1 MMQNTNSLLKP
12 YGFVLSKPQFNH
24 FSHLINSLAVCEKPS
39 LLRFSAIHNRDRSS
53 LNRFL
58 TESTWEISQVKE
70 AYHNQI
76 NSYIVSNSFLLID
89 DTLSKRPY
97 AKKVEKANYH
107 FDHTIN
113 DYSLGYSVM
122 TSVIK
127 IEGRLIPYDIR
138 SYFRKE
144 DCNNIKFL
152 SKNEIAANFIRSTD
166 DIKNITIVIFDTW
179 FSNDIVIGACE
190 ESNKHYITQIKSNRN
205 VTISNKKRFVREH
218 EKIIKKGNW
227 SEIEYNKDK
236 FRYFSTSAF
245 ISKIGS
251 VHLIFSQLYNKEEK
265 KWGETYYLISDM
277 LNVNSEIVLRNY
289 LARVGIESF
298 HREAK
303 QNTGLEGY
311 FLRKYRGS
319 EKYLFLVM
327 LTYSLLVL
335 QSISMKTEKTI
346 GEMCEENKVYLY
358 EEVYQEIKIH
368 PEKRW
373 DKFRGLAKAR
383 V

>member
-1 MMQNTNSLLKP
+1 MENLNSLLKL
-12 YGFVLSKPQFNH
+12 YGSVFSQPQFNH
-24 FSHLINSLAVCEKPS
+24 FSHLVKSLAVCEKPS
-39 LLRFSAIHNRDRSS
+39 ILRFSAIHNRNRSC
-53 LNRFL
+53 LTRFL
-58 TESTWEISQVKE
+58 TESTWEVSQVKRV
-70 AYHNQI
+70 YHIQANP
-76 NSYIVSNSFLLID
+76 YIEKNSFLLID
-89 DTLSKRPY
+89 DTLSKRPF
-97 AKKVEKANYH
+97 AEKVEKVNYH

-113 DYSLGYSVM
+113 DYSLGYSIM

-127 IEGRLIPYDIR
+127 TQENIIPYDIQ

-144 DCNNIKFL
+144 NCKDIKFL
-152 SKNEIAANFIRSTD
+152 TKNEIAANFISSTKY
-166 DIKNITIVIFDTW
+166 IENITIVIFDTW
-179 FSNDIVIGACE
+179 FSNDTVIGACKDAK
-190 ESNKHYITQIKSNRN
+190 KHYVTQIKSNRN
-205 VTISNKKRFVREH
+205 ITINNKKRFVREH
-218 EKIIKKGNW
+218 EKNIKRADW
-227 SEIEYNKDK
+227 TEIQYNDDR
-236 FRYFSTSAF
+236 FRYFSTSTF

-251 VHLIFSQLYNKEEK
+251 VHLIFSQMYNKKGE

-277 LNVNSEIVLRNY
+277 LYVNSEIVLRNY

-311 FLRKYRGS
+311 FLRKYRGI

-346 GEMCEENKVYLY
+346 GEMCEENKMYLY

-368 PEKRW
+368 PEIRW
-373 DKFRGLAKAR
+373 AKFRRLAKAR

>member
-1 MMQNTNSLLKP
+1 MQNLNLLLKP

-24 FSHLINSLAVCEKPS
+24 FSHIVQSLAVCEKPS
-39 LLRFSAIHNRDRSS
+39 LLRFSELHDRDRSS

-58 TESTWEISQVKE
+58 TESTWELSQVKE
-70 AYHNQI
+70 IYHKQI
-76 NSYIVSNSFLLID
+76 NSFIEPNSFLLID

-107 FDHTIN
+107 FDHTAN

-127 IEGRLIPYDIR
+127 SKVDIIPYEIK
-138 SYFRKE
+138 SYFRKD
-144 DCNNIKFL
+144 DCNDIKFM
-152 SKNEIAANFIRSTD
+152 SKNEIAATFIQSAKD
-166 DIKNITIVIFDTW
+166 VKNITSVIFDTW
-179 FSNDIVIGACE
+179 FSNDIVIGACKAAK
-190 ESNKHYITQIKSNRN
+190 KHYITQIKSNRN
-205 VTISNKKRFVREH
+205 VTIDSKKKFVREH
-218 EKIIKKGNW
+218 EKRIKKCDW
-227 SEIEYNKDK
+227 IEIEHNNDK

-251 VHLIFSQLYNKEEK
+251 VHLIFSQLYNKNEK
-265 KWGETYYLISDM
+265 KWGETYYIISDITT
-277 LNVNSEIVLRNY
+277 LNSEMVLRNY

-311 FLRKYRGS
+311 FLRKYRGI

-368 PEKRW
+368 PEIRW
-373 DKFRGLAKAR
+373 DKFRRLAKAR

>member
-1 MMQNTNSLLKP
+1 MEKLNSLLKP
-12 YGFVLSKPQFNH
+12 YDFVFSKPQFNH
-24 FSHLINSLAVCEKPS
+24 FSHIVQSLAVCEKPS
-39 LLRFSAIHNRDRSS
+39 LLRFSELHDRNRSN

-58 TESTWEISQVKE
+58 TESTWELSQVKGI
-70 AYHNQI
+70 YHKQI
-76 NSYIVSNSFLLID
+76 NPFIEPNSFLLID

-107 FDHTIN
+107 YDHTIN
-113 DYSLGYSVM
+113 DYSFGYSVM

-127 IEGRLIPYDIR
+127 SKVNIIPYEIKC
-138 SYFRKE
+138 YFRKD
-144 DCNNIKFL
+144 DCSDIKFQ
-152 SKNEIAANFIRSTD
+152 SKNEIAADYIKSTAEIR
-166 DIKNITIVIFDTW
+166 NITTVIFDTW
-179 FSNDIVIGACE
+179 FSNDKVIGACKE
-190 ESNKHYITQIKSNRN
+190 AKKHYITQIKSNRN
-205 VTISNKKRFVREH
+205 ITISNKKRFAREH
-218 EKIIKKGNW
+218 EKGIKKANW
-227 SEIEYNKDK
+227 SETEYNEDK

-251 VHLIFSQLYNKEEK
+251 VHLIFSQLYDKGEK
-265 KWGETYYLISDM
+265 KWGDTYYLISDI
-277 LNVNSEIVLRNY
+277 LNVNSETILRNY

-311 FLRKYRGS
+311 FLRKYRGI

-358 EEVYQEIKIH
+358 EKVYQEIKIH

>member
-1 MMQNTNSLLKP
+1 MQNLNLLLKP

-24 FSHLINSLAVCEKPS
+24 FSCLVQSLAVCEKPS
-39 LLRFSAIHNRDRSS
+39 LLRFSELHDRNRSS

-58 TESTWEISQVKE
+58 TESTWELSQVKGI
-70 AYHNQI
+70 YQKQI
-76 NSYIVSNSFLLID
+76 NSFIEPNSFLLID

-107 FDHTIN
+107 FDHTVN

-127 IEGRLIPYDIR
+127 SKVNIIPYEIK
-138 SYFRKE
+138 SYFRKD
-144 DCNNIKFL
+144 DCNDIKFM
-152 SKNEIAANFIRSTD
+152 SKNEIAATFIQSAKNV
-166 DIKNITIVIFDTW
+166 KNITAVIFDTW
-179 FSNDIVIGACE
+179 FSNDIVIGACKDAK
-190 ESNKHYITQIKSNRN
+190 KHYITQIKSNRN
-205 VTISNKKRFVREH
+205 VTINNKKRFVREH
-218 EKIIKKGNW
+218 EKNIKKSDW
-227 SEIEYNKDK
+227 LLLEYNDDK

-251 VHLIFSQLYNKEEK
+251 VHLIFSQLYNKDDR
-265 KWGETYYLISDM
+265 KWGETYYIISDM
-277 LNVNSEIVLRNY
+277 LNIDSQIILRDY
-289 LARVGIESF
+289 LGRVGIESF

-311 FLRKYRGS
+311 FLRKYRGI

-358 EEVYQEIKIH
+358 EEIYQEIKIH
-368 PEKRW
+368 PEIRW
-373 DKFRGLAKAR
+373 DKFRRLAKAR

>member
-1 MMQNTNSLLKP
+1 
-12 YGFVLSKPQFNH
+12 
-24 FSHLINSLAVCEKPS
+24 C
-39 LLRFSAIHNRDRSS
+39 

-58 TESTWEISQVKE
+58 TESTWEVSQVKS
-70 AYHNQI
+70 AYRIQVNP
-76 NSYIVSNSFLLID
+76 YIERNSFLLID
-89 DTLSKRPY
+89 DTLSKRPF
-97 AKKVEKANYH
+97 AKKVEKVNYH

-113 DYSLGYSVM
+113 DHSLGYSIM

-127 IEGRLIPYDIR
+127 TQENIIPYDIQT
-138 SYFRKE
+138 YFRKE
-144 DCNNIKFL
+144 DCKDIKFL
-152 SKNEIAANFIRSTD
+152 TKNEIAANFISST
-166 DIKNITIVIFDTW
+166 KYTENITIVIFDTW
-179 FSNDIVIGACE
+179 FSNYTVIGACKDAK
-190 ESNKHYITQIKSNRN
+190 KHYVTQIKSNRN
-205 VTISNKKRFVREH
+205 VTINNKKRFVREH
-218 EKIIKKGNW
+218 EKNIKRGDW
-227 SEIEYNKDK
+227 TEIQYNDNQ

-251 VHLIFSQLYNKEEK
+251 VHLIFSQIYNKKEE

-277 LNVNSEIVLRNY
+277 LNVNSEIVLRDY
-289 LARVGIESF
+289 LVRVGIESF

-311 FLRKYRGS
+311 FLRKYRGI
-319 EKYLFLVM
+319 ERYLFLVM

-346 GEMCEENKVYLY
+346 GEMCEENKMYLY

-368 PEKRW
+368 PEIRW
-373 DKFRGLAKAR
+373 AKFRRLAKAR